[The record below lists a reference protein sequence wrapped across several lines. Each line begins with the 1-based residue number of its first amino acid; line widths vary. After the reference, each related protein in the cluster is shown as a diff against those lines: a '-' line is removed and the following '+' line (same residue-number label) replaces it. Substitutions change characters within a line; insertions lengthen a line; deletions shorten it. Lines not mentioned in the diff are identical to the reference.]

1 MVGMGILALVMLLLG
16 WQTLRVRKARE
27 SAETANRAKSEFL
40 ANMSHE
46 IRTPLNGVIGMTELI
61 LDTELSA
68 EQMDLLATARGSAE
82 TLLTV
87 VNDVLDFSKI
97 EAGRL
102 DLEVMPVD
110 LREII
115 DFSAGAFALRAHQK
129 GLELL
134 AEVAADCPS
143 ICMADPTR
151 LRQIIFNL
159 LGNAIKF
166 TQEGEIVLR
175 VAPVQKDKEAVLQFS
190 VSDTGIGIASAKQK
204 TVFEAFS
211 QADASMT
218 RKFGGTGLGL
228 TISHRLVQLMHG
240 KIWVK
245 SEIGRGA
252 AFHFTIPLVVAQSA
266 VNQTPAAD
274 FGPELHKQLAGLRV
288 LIIDDNTASQ
298 NVLERML
305 AQQGFHITTVPD
317 ANTALSA
324 LQVATTQNAPYG
336 LLLIDAEISGMDG
349 FELVHKI
356 RTRFWPPGSVIMMHT
371 TTGRNSDIVRCKQL
385 EIKTQLM
392 KPISRKRLVEAIK
405 KVFTEPTA
413 PETMASSPSK
423 TTSQAV
429 SERSLRIL
437 LAEDNLVNQK
447 LAVKLLEKR
456 GHVVTVANNGREAV
470 EHFDAAAFD
479 LVLMD
484 MQMPEMDGVQATAA
498 IRAKECVTGGH
509 TPIIAM
515 TAHVMNGDR
524 ERCFAAGM
532 DAYLPKP
539 VDSTALYHVIESFT
553 EATPA
558 SSLGMRPDA
567 GMKTP
572 ANLST

>member
-1 MVGMGILALVMLLLG
+1 MHSRRIVAGVRRHWRPWGLAGVVICLSGGLLFHGWLRDPTRTTRPFRVGFQNSFPFQAVAPDGSPTGPAVEIIAEAARRARIPVEWIYSPDGPEPNLRSGRVDLWPLLGDFEERRKFLYISEPWLSNSFWMVSLESSGITSPRDAVGRTVHHHLASINGRVANANFPGAHFVTHPQSGDVLDAVCKSKADIGLIAASMANATSLQQAVSCQNVKLRFYALPNGVISFGVGASLHRPGATQAADAVRAQIGDMARDGTISTIYFRNFHAPTNEAVFIQYLAQSRQINFYLMVGMGILALVMLLLG

-115 DFSAGAFALRAHQK
+115 DFSAGAFALRAHQEV
-129 GLELL
+129 LELL

-218 RKFGGTGLGL
+218 RKFGTGVGL
-228 TISHRLVQLMHG
+228 TISHRLV
-240 KIWVK
+240 
-245 SEIGRGA
+245 
-252 AFHFTIPLVVAQSA
+252 
-266 VNQTPAAD
+266 
-274 FGPELHKQLAGLRV
+274 
-288 LIIDDNTASQ
+288 
-298 NVLERML
+298 
-305 AQQGFHITTVPD
+305 
-317 ANTALSA
+317 
-324 LQVATTQNAPYG
+324 
-336 LLLIDAEISGMDG
+336 
-349 FELVHKI
+349 
-356 RTRFWPPGSVIMMHT
+356 
-371 TTGRNSDIVRCKQL
+371 
-385 EIKTQLM
+385 
-392 KPISRKRLVEAIK
+392 
-405 KVFTEPTA
+405 
-413 PETMASSPSK
+413 
-423 TTSQAV
+423 
-429 SERSLRIL
+429 
-437 LAEDNLVNQK
+437 
-447 LAVKLLEKR
+447 
-456 GHVVTVANNGREAV
+456 
-470 EHFDAAAFD
+470 
-479 LVLMD
+479 
-484 MQMPEMDGVQATAA
+484 
-498 IRAKECVTGGH
+498 
-509 TPIIAM
+509 
-515 TAHVMNGDR
+515 
-524 ERCFAAGM
+524 
-532 DAYLPKP
+532 
-539 VDSTALYHVIESFT
+539 
-553 EATPA
+553 
-558 SSLGMRPDA
+558 
-567 GMKTP
+567 
-572 ANLST
+572 